1 MEYLLENEFLQAVVA
16 SQGAELVSVREKAT
30 GRELM
35 WRGDAAVWGRH
46 APILFP
52 YCGRLRGGSFT
63 HRGVR
68 YEGGQHG
75 FARDMEHALVEKGE
89 AHVSLCLEANVLTME
104 KFPFAFRLSS
114 TYTLQGTSVVHRV
127 QVENQSGEVMPFSL
141 GYHPGFAC
149 PFDAAH
155 GTQDYVLRFDAP
167 QTPAVVEVDEATGLV
182 TGGTHTLFENGT
194 DIPLTDHLFDH
205 DSICMTNLTAR
216 SLSLV
221 EAGTGRGVS
230 VDITGFPYV
239 LVWSVKGPVQ
249 FVCIEPWHGLPD
261 AANAT
266 GEWLEKPATVR
277 LAPDESWGT
286 QLCMTFH
293 L

>member
-46 APILFP
+46 APILSP
-52 YCGRLRGGSFT
+52 YCGRLRGGAFT

-75 FARDMEHALVEKGE
+75 FARDMEHAMVEKGE

-155 GTQDYVLRFDAP
+155 GTQDYVLRFDVP

-205 DSICMTNLTAR
+205 DSICMTNLTACLLYTSPSPR
-216 SLSLV
+216 
-221 EAGTGRGVS
+221 
-230 VDITGFPYV
+230 D
-239 LVWSVKGPVQ
+239 
-249 FVCIEPWHGLPD
+249 
-261 AANAT
+261 
-266 GEWLEKPATVR
+266 
-277 LAPDESWGT
+277 
-286 QLCMTFH
+286 
-293 L
+293 